1 MRNIR
6 KMQQSIA
13 NSGYVKRLF
22 YDKRSAKMLPHHSR
36 YLRCCNFKMT
46 FDKKK
51 LLEKLP
57 FLILFQILLFHKV
70 LCFGN
75 C

>member
-1 MRNIR
+1 
-6 KMQQSIA
+6 MQQSIA

-22 YDKRSAKMLPHHSR
+22 YDKRSAKMLPRHSR

-51 LLEKLP
+51 IIRKATIFDLIPNFTISQSIMFWKLLTVK
-57 FLILFQILLFHKV
+57 
-70 LCFGN
+70 
-75 C
+75 